1 MAAKKV
7 APPKPKPG
15 AKKKVKAPKG
25 LSKAMQA
32 EQDRNKKRGN
42 RPF

>member
-7 APPKPKPG
+7 APPKPKPSM
-15 AKKKVKAPKG
+15 KKKVKPPKG

-32 EQDRNKKRGN
+32 EQERNKKRGN
-42 RPF
+42 KPF